1 MSTAILPADAANQT
15 KQPSREEADDALIDR
30 LLKYIAK
37 ETPDTQMRY
46 TIRDGAGNPC
56 GYFSVIVP
64 EDSPEY
70 AAEMRRRRDRT
81 LMGEDD
87 SVEADQFLAE
97 LTDEFGF
104 PE

>member
-1 MSTAILPADAANQT
+1 MSTAILPTDAA
-15 KQPSREEADDALIDR
+15 KQDTQPPREESADALIDL

-37 ETPDTQMRY
+37 ETPDSQMRY
-46 TIRDGAGNPC
+46 TIRDEAGNPC
-56 GYFSVIVP
+56 GYFTVIVP
-64 EDSPEY
+64 VDSPEY

-97 LTDEFGF
+97 LREEFG
-104 PE
+104 